1 MLNIIYAYL
10 FFVSFGLTVLTR
22 PDFGYDPLYTKM
34 ISKAGKLVNFAT
46 SGGISSILG
55 LVGIEKQELYFFL
68 GHFLMYLVLLFLF
81 MYNRIT
87 KCLEKYRKYN
97 EKYAQY
103 SASDFFIKYASDVL
117 LDSFKK
123 SIGMIIPPFILIAIF
138 IILIIGLNFG
148 AKIPVVKP
156 FALLVITPF
165 HYGKYL
171 IIPAFT
177 LLICSIFIGIDAVVP
192 C

>member
-10 FFVSFGLTVLTR
+10 FFASFALTVFTR
-22 PDFGYDPLYTKM
+22 PEFGYDPLNLKM
-34 ISKAGKLVNFAT
+34 ISKAASLGNLAVN
-46 SGGISSILG
+46 GGIKNMLSF
-55 LVGIEKQELYFFL
+55 VGIEKNELYFLL
-68 GHFLMYLVLLFLF
+68 GHLIMYLVLLFLF

-123 SIGMIIPPFILIAIF
+123 SIGIIIPPFILIVII

-148 AKIPVVKP
+148 SKIPILKP
-156 FALLVITPF
+156 LVIILLPI
-165 HYGKYL
+165 HYLKYL
-171 IIPAFT
+171 LIPAIT
-177 LLICSIFIGIDAVVP
+177 LIICSIFVGIDALVP